1 MKDEPEEPSGH
12 SVETMDE
19 ESHIDND
26 DEKSD
31 EDNDN
36 EDSGSKEKAVQDDDY
51 ESDYER
57 NVVNSSDEESE
68 EDELEKTDFDEQAKN
83 VIKWVSVYIIL
94 YLNFTGDA
102 DTLWTRV

>member
-12 SVETMDE
+12 SAETMDE

-31 EDNDN
+31 GDNHN
-36 EDSGSKEKAVQDDDY
+36 EDSGSEEEVVQDDDY
-51 ESDYER
+51 ERQLHYTDKMMITREK
-57 NVVNSSDEESE
+57 